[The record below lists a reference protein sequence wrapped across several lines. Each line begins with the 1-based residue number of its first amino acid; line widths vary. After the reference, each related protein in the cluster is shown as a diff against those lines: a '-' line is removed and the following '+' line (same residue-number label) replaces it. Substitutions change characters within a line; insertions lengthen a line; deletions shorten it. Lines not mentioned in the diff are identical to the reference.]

1 MGTYYYLKK
10 VKPHDVWGAP
20 AVYEDEYIDALFRIA
35 KKHGVSITD
44 TMIAKELKLKPEK
57 EIKKRKKRVNLYV
70 DGTNLFAGQNQLFG
84 PKRFLP
90 FSDLLSEIRNLFPIH
105 EIFFYATYLGVQR
118 KHSSFEFSPSVEAQF
133 YREVKKTT
141 HLAFFKGHRSPTS
154 GKEKGV
160 DVHLAVD
167 MVKHALAGMYDE
179 AILVTGDADL
189 IYPLEVVQEYGL
201 PVHAIFLPNRFSL
214 EIAFK
219 ARSAT
224 ILNYVGHFKPGT
236 TKSLP
241 EKLRIIRPKKAPPA
255 SKRGR

>member
-1 MGTYYYLKK
+1 MTDYYFYPDDDPSNEFGYLP
-10 VKPHDVWGAP
+10 VPLDDVVA
-20 AVYEDEYIDALFRIA
+20 AMQRIA
-35 KKHGVSITD
+35 KKEGIRITD
-44 TMIAKELKLKPEK
+44 ADIVHELRLK
-57 EIKKRKKRVNLYV
+57 KKQAGTGRTSGKRRISLYI

-90 FSDLLSEIRNLFPIH
+90 FATILADIRKLFPVH
-105 EIFFYATYLGVQR
+105 KIFFYATYLGVQR
-118 KHSSFEFSPSVEAQF
+118 KHSSFRFLPATEAQF
-133 YREVKKTT
+133 YHQVKATPRLT
-141 HLAFFKGHRSPTS
+141 FFKGHRSPTS

-167 MVKHALAGMYDE
+167 MVRHAFRREYDE

-189 IYPLEVVQEYGL
+189 IYPLEVVQALGL
-201 PVHAIFLPNRFSL
+201 PVHAVFFPNRFSL

-224 ILNYVGHFKPGT
+224 VINYNGYFQRAD

-241 EKLRIIRPKKAPPA
+241 EKLRVIGIKRP
-255 SKRGR
+255 RL